1 MGRERGR
8 EEQEKRV
15 GKEKQREDSVSSD
28 EGGKKVKQGPLS
40 DEQREKLLKQKEQY
54 EKAAEKLEDQLL
66 KLKEQREALKQQGQ
80 KHEDTIMKEN
90 AKLQKEV
97 KYRITYMKEYME
109 KIEKGLAE
117 DAKAAA
123 EFKDLQRAEIVKKEK
138 GRESSRESSEDKDRK
153 KKKKKKEKSRERSS
167 NSSEESERKKKKKK
181 KKSKNRDRSSES
193 TASSD
198 SEGEKKRKKA
208 GKAGSMDED
217 MFRMVAEMKSRK
229 KKTGSG
235 EDVLVDLMGKMSESL
250 SKVKNEND
258 ELSAR
263 CVVLENQNKGLKKQ
277 VEDLQDQLQR
287 RDRGG
292 DRDRDGEREP
302 SSRRSERDSRRDGR
316 DREDRDRYKSGS
328 DPYRQDREQ
337 YKHENQEVPP
347 PPPTYLAKPP
357 APVPPAIP
365 KNAHNPNLEPLGPR
379 KGSWARGAAGTGL
392 EGGIQQQ
399 LVGYGAM
406 PVGVPPPHQM
416 VPPPMMVPKPDMGQ
430 DKGEDREEK
439 YRGEE
444 RSDRREYGREDR
456 NRDRTVRD
464 KNDKIDLKEWVQP
477 PEHQMD
483 PSLMSLKEKMKAKE
497 EGFRREEEL
506 RNRWVTSEPE
516 PTPPPEPLKPSEQP
530 IPENR
535 PSVSIGWG
543 QGIKKTPEPQL
554 PPKKN
559 APLVGKMPWLKRGD
573 PNGQEPAVNGS
584 GRRSKFGPPVSA
596 SIPPPS
602 LVTQVPTLGQ
612 QGHMGG
618 PGGPPQDMIEQGYS
632 QGYPQ
637 PPPPMERPPP
647 GMAQNMEQQY
657 GGNPHD
663 QQTQMMMM
671 AGYGYGM
678 PPPQQEATPPP
689 DPTPAP
695 PPKPQRNPKPQ
706 SMDMNA
712 MIAAAQQHMQKN
724 LTTKLLS
731 IGVPI
736 SRFGIPS
743 NGPSE
748 TESIPLRGD
757 PMGVDMDIADI
768 PAPPMPDIPHQNQPA
783 PDIPLPPELLANSEP
798 DNQPGDFEDDCAPP
812 GEDILPPGEGPDE
825 DEMRMLGIDPGD
837 AVVG

>member
-1 MGRERGR
+1 MG
-8 EEQEKRV
+8 
-15 GKEKQREDSVSSD
+15 
-28 EGGKKVKQGPLS
+28 
-40 DEQREKLLKQKEQY
+40 
-54 EKAAEKLEDQLL
+54 
-66 KLKEQREALKQQGQ
+66 
-80 KHEDTIMKEN
+80 
-90 AKLQKEV
+90 
-97 KYRITYMKEYME
+97 
-109 KIEKGLAE
+109 
-117 DAKAAA
+117 
-123 EFKDLQRAEIVKKEK
+123 
-138 GRESSRESSEDKDRK
+138 
-153 KKKKKKEKSRERSS
+153 
-167 NSSEESERKKKKKK
+167 
-181 KKSKNRDRSSES
+181 
-193 TASSD
+193 
-198 SEGEKKRKKA
+198 
-208 GKAGSMDED
+208 
-217 MFRMVAEMKSRK
+217 
-229 KKTGSG
+229 
-235 EDVLVDLMGKMSESL
+235 
-250 SKVKNEND
+250 
-258 ELSAR
+258 
-263 CVVLENQNKGLKKQ
+263 
-277 VEDLQDQLQR
+277 
-287 RDRGG
+287 
-292 DRDRDGEREP
+292 RDRDGEREP

-347 PPPTYLAKPP
+347 PPPSYLAKPP

-430 DKGEDREEK
+430 DKGE
-439 YRGEE
+439 E
-444 RSDRREYGREDR
+444 RADRREYGREDR
-456 NRDRTVRD
+456 NRDRREDRSDRREYGRDDRRRDKSRSRSRSSRFSRRERSRSGDKERDTKSRDRSVRD

-506 RNRWVTSEPE
+506 RNRWVTTEPE

-530 IPENR
+530 TPENR

-663 QQTQMMMM
+663 QQAQMMMM

-678 PPPQQEATPPP
+678 PPPQQEATSPP

-748 TESIPLRGD
+748 TESIPLPGD

-768 PAPPMPDIPHQNQPA
+768 PAPPMPDSPHQNQPA